1 MTRGLLVRLLNPQ
14 AHVPSPDDD
23 SYYTS
28 AVGGLAQSGVRVD
41 ADTALKIATVFR
53 CVSILAGTFAMLPF
67 GIFSDQSNGAK
78 KRATNVPLD
87 GLLSAE
93 PNRYQDSFQ
102 WREML
107 FGHLLLRGNCYNR
120 IYPGPRGAIDQL
132 IPLHPDRVT
141 PKLLP
146 SGAKAYDYRPPG
158 GAMETLLE
166 DEVFHV
172 LGLSNDGLTGMSVV
186 GLMRE
191 ALGLALA
198 TESYGARFFSQNAQ
212 PSGVLTTPGTMSEEA
227 QTRLGKSWQETHSGL
242 ANSQKIAILEQGL
255 DWKQVGMTSEDAQF
269 LQTRAFQRGEFATWF
284 GVPPHMVGD
293 TEKSTSWGT
302 GIEQQQIGF
311 VVWTLLP
318 WLVRWEQAINRQLIV
333 ASGYYYSKFNVKGLL
348 RGDMKSRYEAYAIAR
363 QWGWKNADEIRA
375 LEDENPIGGPAGT
388 EYLNPMNF
396 APAGTAK
403 PAPTPPAPSNAQ
415 AQLLAH
421 DFVSRLVDKEIGLV
435 RKAAPKHAAD
445 TAEWGAWLADFYGR
459 HATDLTESLHIEP
472 GLAAR
477 YAEEHRQ
484 QIAEHGVGIMEQM
497 ESEWL
502 SRLVAL
508 ALGGE

>member
-1 MTRGLLVRLLNPQ
+1 MTTGLLVRLLNPRVETP
-14 AHVPSPDDD
+14 APDDD
-23 SYYTS
+23 YWYN
-28 AVGGLAQSGVRVD
+28 AVGSSMLAQAGVRVD

-53 CVSILAGTFAMLPF
+53 CVSILAGAFAMLPF
-67 GIFSDQSNGAK
+67 GIFADQPNGAK
-78 KRATNVPLD
+78 KRASTLPLD
-87 GLLSAE
+87 VLLSAE

-107 FGHLLLRGNCYNR
+107 FGHVLLRGNCYNR
-120 IYPGPRGAIDQL
+120 IIPGSRGAIDQL
-132 IPLHPDRVT
+132 MPLHPDRVT
-141 PKLLP
+141 PTMLP
-146 SGAKAYDYRPPG
+146 TGMKAYDYRTPTG
-158 GAMETLLE
+158 GTERLLE

-172 LGLSNDGLTGMSVV
+172 MGLSNDGVSGMSVI

-191 ALGLALA
+191 CLGLALA

-227 QTRLGKSWQETHSGL
+227 QKRLGKSWQETHSGL

-269 LQTRAFQRGEFATWF
+269 LATRAFQRGEFATWF

-318 WLVRWEQAINRQLIV
+318 WLVRFEQAINRQLIV
-333 ASGYYYSKFNVKGLL
+333 ATQTYYAKFNVKGLL
-348 RGDMKSRYEAYAIAR
+348 RGDTAARYAGYAIGR
-363 QWGWKNADEIRA
+363 QWGFLNANEIRA
-375 LEDENPIGGPAGT
+375 FEDQDPIDGPAGE
-388 EYLNPMNF
+388 EYLNPLNF
-396 APAGTAK
+396 APAGEK
-403 PAPTPPAPSNAQ
+403 RPTLPPPPSNGQ

-445 TAEWGAWLADFYGR
+445 ADGWEAWLADFYGR
-459 HATDLTESLHIEP
+459 HAEDLAATLHIDP
-472 GLAAR
+472 DAAAR

-502 SRLVAL
+502 SRLAAL